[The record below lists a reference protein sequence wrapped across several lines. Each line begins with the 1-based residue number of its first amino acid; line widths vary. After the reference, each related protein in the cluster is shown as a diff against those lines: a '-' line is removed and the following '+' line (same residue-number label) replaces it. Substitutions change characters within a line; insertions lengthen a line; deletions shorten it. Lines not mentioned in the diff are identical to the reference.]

1 MNEYFANRYWP
12 GQNVVGKRFRLRNA
26 TGPWVEIIGLVK
38 TTKYSFLLESPIE
51 FIYFSAAQR
60 PQSMMALVVETEGE
74 PAAAAPL
81 IRAAVGEIDANQP
94 IYNLRTVEDTYQMR
108 VVSILNIIVRFV
120 GAMGLMGLVLAIVGL
135 YGLVSYAVSR
145 RTKEIG
151 IRMAIGADRD
161 SILRMMLGHGGM
173 LAVAGLAVGLIA
185 SAGAARAMRGIFPA
199 QDTAQGSASGPI
211 AYVLVS
217 LMVLIVTL
225 LAAYLPAR
233 RAASINPTERSGTNS
248 RPSAFCILHSAFLHH
263 PATRSSRFLHAGAS
277 SAFSVTSAIRPPA
290 AHVSNCRRSASSL
303 RK

>member
-1 MNEYFANRYWP
+1 MPAVSDSVWSATIDDRYLDLFDVPLIAGRNIARTDRSDSPNVAVVNEYFANRYWP

-51 FIYFSAAQR
+51 FVYFSAAQR

-81 IRAAVGEIDANQP
+81 IRAAVREIDANQP

-135 YGLVSYAVSR
+135 YGLVSYSVSR

-211 AYVLVS
+211 A
-217 LMVLIVTL
+217 
-225 LAAYLPAR
+225 
-233 RAASINPTERSGTNS
+233 
-248 RPSAFCILHSAFLHH
+248 
-263 PATRSSRFLHAGAS
+263 SSS
-277 SAFSVTSAIRPPA
+277 
-290 AHVSNCRRSASSL
+290 
-303 RK
+303 